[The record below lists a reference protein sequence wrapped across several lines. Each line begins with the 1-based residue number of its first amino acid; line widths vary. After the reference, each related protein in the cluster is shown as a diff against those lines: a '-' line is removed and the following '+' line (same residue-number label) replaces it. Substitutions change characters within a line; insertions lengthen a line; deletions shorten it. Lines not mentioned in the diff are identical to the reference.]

1 MSETPEKDL
10 EFLPPR
16 AAAFYRVGHKKTY
29 LAQKI
34 ILMFFIAFFIWA
46 HFSQLHEVTKGTG
59 KIISST
65 HNQTISN
72 LEGGIIKEI
81 LVRDNQI
88 VSPGQILIRLDTTI
102 SQAKYYQGLE
112 NYYRFL
118 ASAERLQAQINNQ
131 QAFAPSPDLLMNAP
145 NLAKEESVRF
155 ASNLLKKQNDLN
167 IARKDY
173 EMKRQEMNEIKEKMN
188 EVKEQYEYASEQV
201 KIITPLAKN
210 KIYSQMDYLKLMRDY
225 SDQKAQLRVL
235 KVNLKRLSV
244 AVKQAKDRLDQVL
257 IRYRT
262 DDLQELRDIEGRL
275 AEVRGAKTADQD
287 RVARSEIRSP
297 ITGTI
302 RDIKVRT
309 IGGVVQPGEAL
320 LDIVPL
326 NDTLIVEAQI
336 APSDVAFIR
345 PGMTATIKVT
355 AYDFSTYGGLEA
367 TVEHISA
374 DTITDKR
381 EQTFYRVLLQTKSNV
396 LAKKGRLYA
405 IMPGMQVE
413 VDILTGQKSVLNY
426 FLKPFLRAID
436 NSMTER

>member
-1 MSETPEKDL
+1 
-10 EFLPPR
+10 
-16 AAAFYRVGHKKTY
+16 
-29 LAQKI
+29 
-34 ILMFFIAFFIWA
+34 
-46 HFSQLHEVTKGTG
+46 
-59 KIISST
+59 
-65 HNQTISN
+65 
-72 LEGGIIKEI
+72 
-81 LVRDNQI
+81 
-88 VSPGQILIRLDTTI
+88 
-102 SQAKYYQGLE
+102 
-112 NYYRFL
+112 
-118 ASAERLQAQINNQ
+118 
-131 QAFAPSPDLLMNAP
+131 MNAP